1 VLLYTQKEGAIPRD
15 KEMHTMEN
23 YMSLNEY
30 NNQYEMSGGGEPTE
44 YEMRLMAEMYG
55 ANKPHTK

>member
-15 KEMHTMEN
+15 KEMHT
-23 YMSLNEY
+23 MSLNEY

>member
-1 VLLYTQKEGAIPRD
+1 VLLYTQKEGATPRD
-15 KEMHTMEN
+15 KEMHT
-23 YMSLNEY
+23 MSLNEY

>member
-1 VLLYTQKEGAIPRD
+1 
-15 KEMHTMEN
+15 MEN